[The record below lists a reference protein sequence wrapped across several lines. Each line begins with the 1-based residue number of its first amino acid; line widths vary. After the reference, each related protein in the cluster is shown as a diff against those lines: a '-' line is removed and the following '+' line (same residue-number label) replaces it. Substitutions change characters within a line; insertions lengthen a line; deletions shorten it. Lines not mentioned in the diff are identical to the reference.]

1 MAGGAVTGDGI
12 APQRPIRGP
21 AWAAGATSERR
32 ADEGNAPDRRPSAW
46 PRSRAA
52 TGTSLSGSGRSL
64 PATARRPRRRRPFR
78 TKRRRSHSWVRP
90 ERDGTWTLVD
100 AADAGRRIPV
110 AGTAHG
116 TDRQIW
122 TAGRTLRCG
131 RVVAGGAAR
140 HAADAAGLSA
150 VIPSVVLDVLVAP
163 GEVVADGQKLI
174 LLESMKMVVAIQA
187 PFAGVVTAVHCA
199 KGEAVQPG
207 VPLLALE
214 EAPAAAP

>member
-1 MAGGAVTGDGI
+1 MKVTLRIGGAERVAEVTRRDGHVIVRLGPIASGDG
-12 APQRPIRGP
+12 PTTTPPP
-21 AWAAGATSERR
+21 AIPDEAAAV
-32 ADEGNAPDRRPSAW
+32 A
-46 PRSRAA
+46 
-52 TGTSLSGSGRSL
+52 LV
-64 PATARRPRRRRPFR
+64 
-78 TKRRRSHSWVRP
+78 VRP

-187 PFAGVVTAVHCA
+187 PFAGVVTAVHCV

-207 VPLLALE
+207 VPLLALD